1 MSPQWSEKDQRQ
13 FEHVKESELELG
25 RTPSRAKAIAGR
37 TVNQHRRR
45 EGRTP
50 SRRSQGTGNPSAALE
65 ERTANQL
72 RNRARQ
78 LGIEGRS
85 EMSKAELVAA
95 IRRHG

>member
-13 FEHVKESELELG
+13 YEHVKESELEQG

-50 SRRSQGTGNPSAALE
+50 SRRSQGTGNPTRRSRAL
-65 ERTANQL
+65 RRPTPKPSPPA
-72 RNRARQ
+72 
-78 LGIEGRS
+78 GIEGRS